1 MIHYTS
7 GNLLLAPTEALVNT
21 VNTVGVMGKGIAL
34 QFKEKYPANFST
46 YARAVKQGEVETGK
60 MFVTTEQHLKG
71 RKVIINFPTKRHW
84 RSPSRYEW
92 IEAGLQDLVRVIEEL
107 GIRSIA
113 IPPLGCGNGGLDW
126 EKVRGMMERYLTSL
140 PETDVYLY
148 QPNQQIRETL
158 AKESQPKSARLTP
171 ARAELLYLLFY
182 YETSGEESSLFV
194 ANKLAY
200 FLQRLGE
207 KQLKLR
213 FERHHYGPYAN
224 QVDHLMYALNGT
236 YLQGLEQRTA
246 KAFDRL
252 PLRYE
257 RFEAITHYVEEK
269 LSEEQRLRLQQ
280 VLELV
285 QGFESPLSLEALATV
300 DSILQEEPET
310 TTQQVLAQ
318 IHQWN
323 ERKQQLFD
331 LHHVEVAY
339 QRLRSHRVALG
350 YERG

>member
-1 MIHYTS
+1 MIHYTT

-34 QFKEKYPANFST
+34 QFKEKYPTNFAA
-46 YARAVKQGEVETGK
+46 YARAVKQGEVMTGK
-60 MFVTTEQHLKG
+60 MFVSVEQQLDG
-71 RKVIINFPTKRHW
+71 RKVIINFPTKQHW
-84 RSPSRYEW
+84 RAPSRYEW

-107 GIRSIA
+107 GIRTIA

-126 EKVRGMMERYLTSL
+126 ERVRGMMERYLASL
-140 PETDVYLY
+140 PETDVYIH
-148 QPNQQIRETL
+148 QPNQKIRETL
-158 AKESQPKSARLTP
+158 AKEGQPKSAHLTTV
-171 ARAELLYLLFY
+171 RAELLYLLFY

-252 PLRYE
+252 PLRYDQ
-257 RFEAITHYVEEK
+257 FETVNQYVKEK

-280 VLELV
+280 VLDLV

-300 DSILQEEPET
+300 DSILQEEPEA

-318 IHQWN
+318 IHQWS

-331 LHHVEVAY
+331 LHHVEVTY
-339 QRLRSHRVALG
+339 QRLRSLRGELG
-350 YERG
+350 YEGG